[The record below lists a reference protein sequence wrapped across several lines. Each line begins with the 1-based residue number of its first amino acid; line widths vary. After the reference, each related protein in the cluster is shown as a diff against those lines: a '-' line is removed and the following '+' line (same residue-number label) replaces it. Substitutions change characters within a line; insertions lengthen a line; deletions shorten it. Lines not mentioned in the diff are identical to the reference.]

1 MAEDDLDA
9 LQAAHRQSQEEDE
22 LDEKV
27 KTIKN
32 LAEIKKKIEK
42 FVDANNKGAKAL
54 KLLGAALLNHENTK
68 GGIKSHVR
76 HVYNTELN
84 NLHSL
89 QKVFSHES
97 LMKHLT
103 DSEALQALNLVMSTD
118 FADHLDSLSKGRG
131 RGENPGMVY
140 AGHVI
145 GGG

>member
-1 MAEDDLDA
+1 MIDFENWLISRDTNLFETISREKMAEDDLDA

-68 GGIKSHVR
+68 GGIKSHVQIGR
-76 HVYNTELN
+76 AHV
-84 NLHSL
+84 
-89 QKVFSHES
+89 
-97 LMKHLT
+97 
-103 DSEALQALNLVMSTD
+103 
-118 FADHLDSLSKGRG
+118 
-131 RGENPGMVY
+131 
-140 AGHVI
+140 
-145 GGG
+145 